1 MPESM
6 IERVARELWQCA
18 YDDAGPVNQ
27 CYGATADEGWA
38 SYADDARRVIAAM
51 HRSIQAL
58 SGKVDDDPSIVRL
71 TSLYHNLLR
80 EWAEL

>member
-1 MPESM
+1 VPESV
-6 IERVARELWQCA
+6 IERIARVLWKCA

-51 HRSIQAL
+51 GDPLDVMVDAGEMTAD
-58 SGKVDDDPSIVRL
+58 GKDQPS
-71 TSLYHNLLR
+71 
-80 EWAEL
+80 AAF